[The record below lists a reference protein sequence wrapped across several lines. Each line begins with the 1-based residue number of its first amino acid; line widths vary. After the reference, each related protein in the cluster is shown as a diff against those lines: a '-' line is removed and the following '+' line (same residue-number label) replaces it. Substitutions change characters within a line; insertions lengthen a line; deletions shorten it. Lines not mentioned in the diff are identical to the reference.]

1 MKVYFEKM
9 SSSILEVGLAS
20 VSIFQLMSTEE
31 RSAILTC
38 RMDWGHGSE
47 NWNGGGGTTMFPTGA
62 VLAEVAVAADRWVAA
77 SLCFSASS
85 AGLCLRSVA
94 WNTSFSFSA
103 VTLVSCNILNLY
115 KYFYAYTTTAA
126 DLGLRHPVRVGAVV
140 AALTQV
146 YSLCGL
152 HTSRQPGMDVMK
164 RQLFILNASKY
175 LQM

>member
-77 SLCFSASS
+77 SLCFSVSS

-94 WNTSFSFSA
+94 WKTSFSFSA

-115 KYFYAYTTTAA
+115 KYFYVYTTAAA

-146 YSLCGL
+146 YPLCGL
-152 HTSRQPGMDVMK
+152 HTSRQPSMDVMK

-175 LQM
+175 L

>member
-1 MKVYFEKM
+1 MKMKVYFEKM

-47 NWNGGGGTTMFPTGA
+47 NWKGGGGTTMFPTGA

-103 VTLVSCNILNLY
+103 VTLVSCNLC
-115 KYFYAYTTTAA
+115 KYFYVYTTAAA

-146 YSLCGL
+146 YPLCGL
-152 HTSRQPGMDVMK
+152 HTSRQPGMDILK
-164 RQLFILNASKY
+164 GERQMLILNASK
-175 LQM
+175 